1 MPRKRPYDPIGTL
14 VTDEDIADVRAGRS
28 CAAIDRVIARIKQE
42 SGALRGERHA
52 LVASAR
58 TFYPPGHPQHA
69 AWQAELDELAA

>member
-1 MPRKRPYDPIGTL
+1 MRTKPYDPIDAL
-14 VTDEDIADVRAGRS
+14 VTDEDVADVRAGRS
-28 CAAIDRVIARIKQE
+28 CAAIDRVIARIQKE
-42 SGALRGERHA
+42 TAALRGERRV